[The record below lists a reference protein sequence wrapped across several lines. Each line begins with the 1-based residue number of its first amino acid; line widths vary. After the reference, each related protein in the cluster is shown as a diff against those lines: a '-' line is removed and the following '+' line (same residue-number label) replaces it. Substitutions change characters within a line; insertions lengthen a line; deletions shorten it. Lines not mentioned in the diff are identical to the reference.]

1 MSQNDTDVRILL
13 VDDRAE
19 NLLALEAILGP
30 LGHTLVRAGSGREA
44 LKALLDRDF
53 AVILLDVQMPGID
66 GYETAE
72 LIRGRSRSQH
82 TPIVFLTAVNTGQ
95 QHVFR
100 GYEVGAVD
108 YLLKPIDPTVLLSK
122 VNVFVDLYTKNLQV
136 SRQAAQLER
145 TVAELEREIA
155 QRQKTEAQLRQARD
169 ELEERVRARTA
180 DLSAANRALRH
191 EVSVRERAEQAI
203 AASLR
208 REQAARAEAEAAVR
222 ARDHFLAVASHEL
235 KTPLTAISGNVQ
247 LLQRRLGRDQ
257 QIDERNRRS
266 IEVLVEQTARLSRM
280 VEMLLDIS
288 RIQTG
293 LLDISCLP
301 LDLGQM
307 VRRVVSEVE
316 PVLEHHRIELL
327 VEGDDPLLIEGDEL
341 RLEQVLYNLVN
352 NAVKYSPNGGTVTVR
367 AGRGGEMVHIAVSD
381 EGIGI
386 PNEALPHIFERFYR
400 ADNADTSKI
409 AGMGIG
415 LYVVQQV
422 IALHGGQVEV
432 ASAEAVGSTFTIALP
447 LHDPCEAETPVL
459 ATPDQQTP

>member
-53 AVILLDVQMPGID
+53 AVILMDVQMPGID

-122 VNVFVDLYTKNLQV
+122 VNVFVDLYKKNLQV
-136 SRQAAQLER
+136 SLQAAQLER

-155 QRQKTEAQLRQARD
+155 QRQKTEAELRQARD
-169 ELEERVRARTA
+169 ELEQRVRARTA
-180 DLSAANRALRH
+180 DLSTANRALRR
-191 EVSVRERAEQAI
+191 EVSVRERAEQAM

-222 ARDHFLAVASHEL
+222 VRDHFLAVASHEL

-293 LLDISCLP
+293 LLDISRLP
-301 LDLGQM
+301 LDLGQI

-327 VEGDDPLLIEGDEL
+327 LSDEPLGVEGDEL

-367 AGRGGEMVHIAVSD
+367 ASRSDDMVVITISD

-386 PNEALPHIFERFYR
+386 PSEALPHIFERFYR
-400 ADNADTSKI
+400 AGNADSSKI

-422 IALHGGQVEV
+422 IALHGGRVEV
-432 ASAEAVGSTFTIALP
+432 TSAEAVGSTFTIALP
-447 LHDPCEAETPVL
+447 LYDPCEAAAPVL
-459 ATPDQQTP
+459 ATPNQQTS